1 MNNNLEKLIDKFTT
15 NEAPYFIIVD
25 GRNTCIGKNTK
36 HDDITEAARR
46 LKSFLEELDT
56 DSKSVFKIFCY
67 EKLPTGKLAEEVKK
81 IITQGNHDYLLT
93 FSAYTPKEISGDISE
108 ARAAYRFERM
118 QKEEELK
125 RELSEIKQMLL
136 KKEIE
141 EDAETEEEIVGQMQ
155 PNILGGLLNSPEI
168 QQVLAAGVAGLV
180 AKFLTTAGQPQAVA
194 GIPEV
199 TEETEI
205 NERINN
211 ALTILAEKDKDLCR
225 HLEKLA
231 EMATKEND
239 KFNFLLKML

>member
-1 MNNNLEKLIDKFTT
+1 
-15 NEAPYFIIVD
+15 
-25 GRNTCIGKNTK
+25 
-36 HDDITEAARR
+36 
-46 LKSFLEELDT
+46 
-56 DSKSVFKIFCY
+56 
-67 EKLPTGKLAEEVKK
+67 
-81 IITQGNHDYLLT
+81 
-93 FSAYTPKEISGDISE
+93 
-108 ARAAYRFERM
+108 M
-118 QKEEELK
+118 QKEEELR

-136 KKEIE
+136 KKELE

-180 AKFLTTAGQPQAVA
+180 AKFLTPAGQPQAVA

-211 ALTILAEKDKDLCR
+211 ALTILAEKDKDLCK

>member
-56 DSKSVFKIFCY
+56 DSKSVFRIFCY

-93 FSAYTPKEISGDISE
+93 FSAYTPKEISADISE

-118 QKEEELK
+118 QKEEELR

-136 KKEIE
+136 KKELE

-180 AKFLTTAGQPQAVA
+180 AKFLTPAGQPQAVA

-211 ALTILAEKDKDLCR
+211 ALTILAEKDKDLCK

>member
-1 MNNNLEKLIDKFTT
+1 MNNNLEKLIDKFTN
-15 NEAPYFIIVD
+15 NEAPFFIIVD

-36 HDDITEAARR
+36 HDDITEAGRR

-56 DSKSVFKIFCY
+56 DSKSVYKIFCY
-67 EKLPTGKLAEEVKK
+67 EKLPAGKLAEEVKK
-81 IITQGNHDYLLT
+81 IVTQGNHDYLLT
-93 FSAYTPKEISGDISE
+93 FSAYTPKEISADISE

-118 QKEEELK
+118 QKEEELRK
-125 RELSEIKQMLL
+125 ELAEIKQMLL
-136 KKEIE
+136 KKELE
-141 EDAETEEEIVGQMQ
+141 EEAETEEEVVNQMQ

-180 AKFLTTAGQPQAVA
+180 AKFLTPAGQPQAVA
-194 GIPEV
+194 GIPEE

-205 NERINN
+205 RERINN
-211 ALTILAEKDKDLCR
+211 ALTILAEKDKDLCK